1 MKMTATPFRKRVL
14 ISLITASSFVAMSLS
29 GIAVFIAP
37 QRNVAYWTD
46 WTFLEISKTQWGNIH
61 ILTGALFLIAG
72 ICHICCNRTSLAQYL
87 KGIPG
92 CMTAGW
98 RELTIAVL
106 ITAVFSVGAI
116 TKAPPFNYILY
127 VNAWVKGSWV
137 GTPADGPPFS
147 GAELLSLKDFCAK
160 MSIESGAALRELRQA
175 GLAVYDEKTTVAHI
189 ARANRMSPSMVYL
202 IIRKLERP
210 GVARPSSFVPK
221 PSRITQ

>member
-61 ILTGALFLIAG
+61 ILTSALFLIAG
-72 ICHICCNRTSLAQYL
+72 ICHIFCNRTSLAQYL
-87 KGIPG
+87 RGIPG
-92 CMTAGW
+92 RMTAGW
-98 RELTIAVL
+98 RELAIAVL

-116 TKAPPFNYILY
+116 TKAPPFNYVLDF
-127 VNAWVKGSWV
+127 NAWVKGSWV

-147 GAELLSLKDFCAK
+147 GAELLSLEDFCAK

-175 GLAVYDEKTTVAHI
+175 GLAVFDEKTTVAHI
-189 ARANRMSPSMVYL
+189 ARANRMSPAMLYM

-210 GVARPSSFVPK
+210 GVARPASLVSK